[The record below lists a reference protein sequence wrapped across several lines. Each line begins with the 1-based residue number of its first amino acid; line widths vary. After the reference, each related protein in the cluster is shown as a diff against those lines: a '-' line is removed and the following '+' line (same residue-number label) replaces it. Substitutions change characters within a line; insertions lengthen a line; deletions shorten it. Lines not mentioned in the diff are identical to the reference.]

1 MILVQ
6 RSESVRILKVRTK
19 FNKLMVLPTAY
30 LPPLSY
36 MQALMREPATI
47 EQMETFEKQTFR
59 NRCTICKPSAISN
72 QPSER
77 IILTVPVKK
86 VEHKQLTR
94 DIEISYQSRW
104 QHQHWITLVSAYQ
117 HTPYFLYFADYLRPF
132 YEKEYKWLLDLN
144 DEMNETIASL
154 LRREKPQI
162 VESGKWKVERTS
174 DWSGEIWTDKHPWQ
188 TELSVLDTLFED

>member
-1 MILVQ
+1 MI
-6 RSESVRILKVRTK
+6 
-19 FNKLMVLPTAY
+19 LPTAY

-36 MQALMREPATI
+36 LQALMSEPVTI

-59 NRCTICKPSAISN
+59 NRCLIRDTKG
-72 QPSER
+72 ELVR
-77 IILTVPVKK
+77 LTVPVGK

-94 DIEISYQSRW
+94 DIQISYQTRW

-144 DEMNETIASL
+144 DEMNATLVSL
-154 LRREKPQI
+154 INKQRPTL
-162 VESGKWKVERTS
+162 VESQKSKVERRTT
-174 DWSGEIWTDKHPWQ
+174 DWSGNIWTDKHPWQ
-188 TELSVLDTLFED
+188 TELSILDTLFDERD

>member
-1 MILVQ
+1 MI
-6 RSESVRILKVRTK
+6 
-19 FNKLMVLPTAY
+19 LPTAY

-36 MQALMREPATI
+36 MRALMSEPAMI

-59 NRCTICKPSAISN
+59 NRALIKGVTGYGLQVTGTNYDFI
-72 QPSER
+72 R
-77 IILTVPVKK
+77 LTVPVKK

-117 HTPYFLYFADYLRPF
+117 HTPYFMYFADYLRPF

-144 DEMNETIASL
+144 DEMNETIVSL
-154 LRREKPQI
+154 LRKQKPS
-162 VESGKWKVERTS
+162 VFSGQYSERTQ

-188 TELSVLDTLFED
+188 TELSVLETLFED